1 MQRFAAFG
9 LLPFN
14 VLFVFTAFHF
24 MITVACSLPISRRA
38 WSAMQFWRRF
48 SGALDAFR
56 QPYIIF
62 IYIRAATS

>member
-24 MITVACSLPISRRA
+24 MIMVT
-38 WSAMQFWRRF
+38 WS
-48 SGALDAFR
+48 
-56 QPYIIF
+56 
-62 IYIRAATS
+62 